1 MSEAR
6 AAKVAVVDEVRERF
20 SDSDSLVLTEYRN
33 LDVPAMAS
41 LREALREV
49 GGDYKIYK
57 NTLVRF
63 AIENLDLEIDD
74 LLSGPTAIAF
84 VGKKPDGSSGDPV
97 SVAKALKD
105 FAKKNEALVIKGG
118 VLENRRLTVEE
129 INQLAEI
136 APRDVLLSQ
145 MAGLLVAPMQQFAG
159 LLNALPQKF
168 AYALQ
173 ALVEKSGGVMTEG
186 ADDAS
191 DAEIESEESSGA
203 DDASDAETE
212 EEESSGAD
220 DASDVEIESEESSG
234 ADDASDAE
242 TESEESLGADDA
254 SDVEIE
260 SEESSGADNASDA
273 ETEEEES
280 SGADNASD
288 AETDEKEA

>member
-105 FAKKNEALVIKGG
+105 FAKKNDALVIKGG
-118 VLENRRLTVEE
+118 ILENRRLTVEE

-145 MAGLLVAPMQQFAG
+145 LAGLLVAPMQQFAG

-173 ALVEKSGGVMTEG
+173 ALVEKSGGVP
-186 ADDAS
+186 DDAS
-191 DAEIESEESSGA
+191 DAETEEVESSEA

-212 EEESSGAD
+212 EEQSSEAD
-220 DASDVEIESEESSG
+220 D
-234 ADDASDAE
+234 
-242 TESEESLGADDA
+242 
-254 SDVEIE
+254 
-260 SEESSGADNASDA
+260 
-273 ETEEEES
+273 
-280 SGADNASD
+280 ASD

>member
-63 AIENLDLEIDD
+63 AVADLDLEIDD

-118 VLENRRLTVEE
+118 ILENRRLTVEE

-145 MAGLLVAPMQQFAG
+145 LAGLLVAPMQQFAG

-173 ALVEKSGGVMTEG
+173 ALVEKSGGVP
-186 ADDAS
+186 DDAS
-191 DAEIESEESSGA
+191 DAETEEVESSEA

-212 EEESSGAD
+212 EVESS
-220 DASDVEIESEESSG
+220 E

-242 TESEESLGADDA
+242 TEEVES
-254 SDVEIE
+254 
-260 SEESSGADNASDA
+260 
-273 ETEEEES
+273 
-280 SGADNASD
+280 
-288 AETDEKEA
+288 

>member
-105 FAKKNEALVIKGG
+105 FAKKNDALVIKGG
-118 VLENRRLTVEE
+118 ILENRRLTVEE

-145 MAGLLVAPMQQFAG
+145 LAGLLVAPMQQFAG

-173 ALVEKSGGVMTEG
+173 ALVEKSGGVP
-186 ADDAS
+186 
-191 DAEIESEESSGA
+191 
-203 DDASDAETE
+203 
-212 EEESSGAD
+212 D
-220 DASDVEIESEESSG
+220 DASDVETEEVESSE
-234 ADDASDAE
+234 ADD
-242 TESEESLGADDA
+242 
-254 SDVEIE
+254 
-260 SEESSGADNASDA
+260 
-273 ETEEEES
+273 
-280 SGADNASD
+280 ASD

>member
-145 MAGLLVAPMQQFAG
+145 LAGLLVAPMQQFAG

-173 ALVEKSGGVMTEG
+173 ALVEKSGGV
-186 ADDAS
+186 
-191 DAEIESEESSGA
+191 IEGA

-212 EEESSGAD
+212 EEESSEAD
-220 DASDVEIESEESSG
+220 DASDTEIDSEESSE
-234 ADDASDAE
+234 ADD
-242 TESEESLGADDA
+242 
-254 SDVEIE
+254 
-260 SEESSGADNASDA
+260 ASDA

-280 SGADNASD
+280 SEADDASD

>member
-63 AIENLDLEIDD
+63 AVADLDLEIDD

-118 VLENRRLTVEE
+118 ILENRRLTVEE

-145 MAGLLVAPMQQFAG
+145 LAGLLVAPMQQFAG

-173 ALVEKSGGVMTEG
+173 ALVEKSGGVP
-186 ADDAS
+186 
-191 DAEIESEESSGA
+191 
-203 DDASDAETE
+203 
-212 EEESSGAD
+212 
-220 DASDVEIESEESSG
+220 
-234 ADDASDAE
+234 
-242 TESEESLGADDA
+242 
-254 SDVEIE
+254 
-260 SEESSGADNASDA
+260 DNASDT
-273 ETEEEES
+273 ETEEVES
-280 SGADNASD
+280 SEADDASD

>member
-105 FAKKNEALVIKGG
+105 FAKKNDALVIKGG
-118 VLENRRLTVEE
+118 ILENRRLTVEE

-145 MAGLLVAPMQQFAG
+145 LAGLLVAPMQQFAG

-173 ALVEKSGGVMTEG
+173 ALVEKSGGVP
-186 ADDAS
+186 DDAS
-191 DAEIESEESSGA
+191 G
-203 DDASDAETE
+203 AETE
-212 EEESSGAD
+212 EVESSEAD
-220 DASDVEIESEESSG
+220 D
-234 ADDASDAE
+234 
-242 TESEESLGADDA
+242 
-254 SDVEIE
+254 
-260 SEESSGADNASDA
+260 
-273 ETEEEES
+273 
-280 SGADNASD
+280 ASD

>member
-105 FAKKNEALVIKGG
+105 FAKKNDALVIKGG
-118 VLENRRLTVEE
+118 ILENRRLTVEE

-145 MAGLLVAPMQQFAG
+145 LAGLLVAPMQQFAG

-173 ALVEKSGGVMTEG
+173 ALVEKSGGVP
-186 ADDAS
+186 DDAS
-191 DAEIESEESSGA
+191 GAETEEVESSES

-212 EEESSGAD
+212 EVESSEAD
-220 DASDVEIESEESSG
+220 D
-234 ADDASDAE
+234 
-242 TESEESLGADDA
+242 
-254 SDVEIE
+254 
-260 SEESSGADNASDA
+260 
-273 ETEEEES
+273 
-280 SGADNASD
+280 ASD

>member
-63 AIENLDLEIDD
+63 AVADLDLEIDD

-118 VLENRRLTVEE
+118 ILENRRLTVEE

-145 MAGLLVAPMQQFAG
+145 LAGLLVAPMQQFAG

-173 ALVEKSGGVMTEG
+173 ALVEKSGGVP
-186 ADDAS
+186 DDAS
-191 DAEIESEESSGA
+191 DAETEEVESSEA

-212 EEESSGAD
+212 EVESS
-220 DASDVEIESEESSG
+220 E

-242 TESEESLGADDA
+242 TEEVESSEADD
-254 SDVEIE
+254 
-260 SEESSGADNASDA
+260 
-273 ETEEEES
+273 
-280 SGADNASD
+280 ASD

>member
-41 LREALREV
+41 LRESLREV
-49 GGDYKIYK
+49 GGEYKIYK

-84 VGKKPDGSSGDPV
+84 VGKKPDGTSGDPV

-145 MAGLLVAPMQQFAG
+145 LAGLLVAPMQQFAG

-173 ALVEKSGGVMTEG
+173 ALIEKSGGVIEE

-191 DAEIESEESSGA
+191 DSVAEEEESSEA
-203 DDASDAETE
+203 DDASDSETE
-212 EEESSGAD
+212 EEESSEAD
-220 DASDVEIESEESSG
+220 DASDS
-234 ADDASDAE
+234 
-242 TESEESLGADDA
+242 
-254 SDVEIE
+254 
-260 SEESSGADNASDA
+260 
-273 ETEEEES
+273 ETEE
-280 SGADNASD
+280 
-288 AETDEKEA
+288 KEA

>member
-105 FAKKNEALVIKGG
+105 FAKKNDALVIKGG
-118 VLENRRLTVEE
+118 ILENRRLTVEE

-145 MAGLLVAPMQQFAG
+145 LAGLLVAPMQQFAG

-173 ALVEKSGGVMTEG
+173 ALVEKSGGVP
-186 ADDAS
+186 DDAS
-191 DAEIESEESSGA
+191 DV
-203 DDASDAETE
+203 ETE
-212 EEESSGAD
+212 EVESSEAD
-220 DASDVEIESEESSG
+220 DASDVETEEVESSE
-234 ADDASDAE
+234 ADD
-242 TESEESLGADDA
+242 
-254 SDVEIE
+254 
-260 SEESSGADNASDA
+260 
-273 ETEEEES
+273 
-280 SGADNASD
+280 ASD

>member
-1 MSEAR
+1 MSETR

-41 LREALREV
+41 LRESLREV
-49 GGDYKIYK
+49 GGEYKIYK

-84 VGKKPDGSSGDPV
+84 VGKKPDGSLGDPV

-118 VLENRRLTVEE
+118 ILENRRLTVEE

-145 MAGLLVAPMQQFAG
+145 LAGLLVAPMQQFAG

-173 ALVEKSGGVMTEG
+173 ALVEKSGGVPEE

-191 DAEIESEESSGA
+191 DTETVEDESSEA
-203 DDASDAETE
+203 DDASDTETVE
-212 EEESSGAD
+212 DESSEAD
-220 DASDVEIESEESSG
+220 DASDT
-234 ADDASDAE
+234 E
-242 TESEESLGADDA
+242 TEK
-254 SDVEIE
+254 
-260 SEESSGADNASDA
+260 
-273 ETEEEES
+273 
-280 SGADNASD
+280 
-288 AETDEKEA
+288 KEA

>member
-84 VGKKPDGSSGDPV
+84 VGKKPDGSTGDPV

-118 VLENRRLTVEE
+118 VLENRRLTIEE

-145 MAGLLVAPMQQFAG
+145 LAGLLVAPIQQFAG

-173 ALVEKSGGVMTEG
+173 ALIEKSGGV
-186 ADDAS
+186 
-191 DAEIESEESSGA
+191 IEEA
-203 DDASDAETE
+203 VDV
-212 EEESSGAD
+212 
-220 DASDVEIESEESSG
+220 SDV
-234 ADDASDAE
+234 E
-242 TESEESLGADDA
+242 TESEESSEAVDVSDVETEPEESSEAVDA
-254 SDVEIE
+254 SDVE
-260 SEESSGADNASDA
+260 
-273 ETEEEES
+273 TEK
-280 SGADNASD
+280 
-288 AETDEKEA
+288 KEA

>member
-63 AIENLDLEIDD
+63 AVADLDLEIDD

-118 VLENRRLTVEE
+118 ILENRRLTVEE

-145 MAGLLVAPMQQFAG
+145 LAGLLVAPMQQFAG

-173 ALVEKSGGVMTEG
+173 ALVEKSGGVP
-186 ADDAS
+186 DNAS
-191 DAEIESEESSGA
+191 DAETEEVESSEA

-212 EEESSGAD
+212 EVESS
-220 DASDVEIESEESSG
+220 
-234 ADDASDAE
+234 
-242 TESEESLGADDA
+242 
-254 SDVEIE
+254 
-260 SEESSGADNASDA
+260 
-273 ETEEEES
+273 
-280 SGADNASD
+280 
-288 AETDEKEA
+288 EA

>member
-41 LREALREV
+41 LRESLREV
-49 GGDYKIYK
+49 GGEYKIYK

-84 VGKKPDGSSGDPV
+84 VGKKPDGTSGDPV

-145 MAGLLVAPMQQFAG
+145 LAGLLVAPMQQFAG

-173 ALVEKSGGVMTEG
+173 ALIEKSGGVKSGGVIEE

-191 DAEIESEESSGA
+191 DSVAEEEESSEA
-203 DDASDAETE
+203 DDASDSVTE
-212 EEESSGAD
+212 EEESSEAD
-220 DASDVEIESEESSG
+220 DASDS
-234 ADDASDAE
+234 
-242 TESEESLGADDA
+242 
-254 SDVEIE
+254 
-260 SEESSGADNASDA
+260 
-273 ETEEEES
+273 ETEE
-280 SGADNASD
+280 
-288 AETDEKEA
+288 KEA

>member
-41 LREALREV
+41 LRESLREV
-49 GGDYKIYK
+49 GGEYKIYK

-84 VGKKPDGSSGDPV
+84 VGKKPDGSLGDPV

-118 VLENRRLTVEE
+118 ILENRRLTVEE

-145 MAGLLVAPMQQFAG
+145 LAGLLVAPMQQFAG

-173 ALVEKSGGVMTEG
+173 ALVEK
-186 ADDAS
+186 
-191 DAEIESEESSGA
+191 
-203 DDASDAETE
+203 
-212 EEESSGAD
+212 
-220 DASDVEIESEESSG
+220 
-234 ADDASDAE
+234 
-242 TESEESLGADDA
+242 
-254 SDVEIE
+254 
-260 SEESSGADNASDA
+260 
-273 ETEEEES
+273 
-280 SGADNASD
+280 
-288 AETDEKEA
+288 

>member
-63 AIENLDLEIDD
+63 AVADLDLEIDD

-118 VLENRRLTVEE
+118 ILENRRLTVEE

-145 MAGLLVAPMQQFAG
+145 LAGLLVAPMQQFAG

-173 ALVEKSGGVMTEG
+173 ALVEKSGGVP
-186 ADDAS
+186 DNAS
-191 DAEIESEESSGA
+191 DAETEEVESSEA

-212 EEESSGAD
+212 EVESSEAD
-220 DASDVEIESEESSG
+220 D
-234 ADDASDAE
+234 
-242 TESEESLGADDA
+242 
-254 SDVEIE
+254 
-260 SEESSGADNASDA
+260 
-273 ETEEEES
+273 
-280 SGADNASD
+280 ASD

>member
-1 MSEAR
+1 MSETR

-97 SVAKALKD
+97 SIAKALKD
-105 FAKKNEALVIKGG
+105 FAKKNEALIIKGG
-118 VLENRRLTVEE
+118 ILENRRLTVEE

-145 MAGLLVAPMQQFAG
+145 LAGLLVAPMQQFAG

-173 ALVEKSGGVMTEG
+173 ALVEKSGGV
-186 ADDAS
+186 
-191 DAEIESEESSGA
+191 IESSE
-203 DDASDAETE
+203 
-212 EEESSGAD
+212 AD
-220 DASDVEIESEESSG
+220 DASDVGTEPEESSE
-234 ADDASDAE
+234 ADDASD
-242 TESEESLGADDA
+242 T
-254 SDVEIE
+254 
-260 SEESSGADNASDA
+260 
-273 ETEEEES
+273 ETEEDES
-280 SGADNASD
+280 SEADDASD

>member
-63 AIENLDLEIDD
+63 AVADLDLEIDD

-118 VLENRRLTVEE
+118 ILENRRLTVEE

-145 MAGLLVAPMQQFAG
+145 LAGLLVAPMQQFAG

-173 ALVEKSGGVMTEG
+173 ALVEKSGGVP
-186 ADDAS
+186 DDAS
-191 DAEIESEESSGA
+191 DAETEEVESSEA

-212 EEESSGAD
+212 EVESS
-220 DASDVEIESEESSG
+220 E

-242 TESEESLGADDA
+242 TEEVESSEADD
-254 SDVEIE
+254 
-260 SEESSGADNASDA
+260 ASDA
-273 ETEEEES
+273 ETEEVES
-280 SGADNASD
+280 SEADDASD

>member
-49 GGDYKIYK
+49 GGDYNIYK

-234 ADDASDAE
+234 AD
-242 TESEESLGADDA
+242 
-254 SDVEIE
+254 
-260 SEESSGADNASDA
+260 NASDA

>member
-6 AAKVAVVDEVRERF
+6 EAKTAVVEEVRERF

-41 LREALREV
+41 LREALREA
-49 GGDYKIYK
+49 GGDYKVYK

-63 AIENLDLEIDD
+63 AIEDLDLEIDD

-84 VGKKPDGSSGDPV
+84 VGKKPDGSEGDPV

-105 FAKKNEALVIKGG
+105 FAKNNEALVIKGG

-145 MAGLLVAPMQQFAG
+145 LAGLLVAPMQQFAG

-168 AYALQ
+168 AYAIQGLID
-173 ALVEKSGGVMTEG
+173 KSGGVIDEEVSSE

-191 DAEIESEESSGA
+191 DASDEEVSSEADDADDASDEEVSSEADDA
-203 DDASDAETE
+203 DDASDASDE
-212 EEESSGAD
+212 EVSSEAD
-220 DASDVEIESEESSG
+220 DASEE
-234 ADDASDAE
+234 
-242 TESEESLGADDA
+242 
-254 SDVEIE
+254 
-260 SEESSGADNASDA
+260 
-273 ETEEEES
+273 ETEE
-280 SGADNASD
+280 
-288 AETDEKEA
+288 KEA

>member
-41 LREALREV
+41 LRESLREV
-49 GGDYKIYK
+49 GGEYKIYK

-84 VGKKPDGSSGDPV
+84 VGKKPDGTSGDPV

-145 MAGLLVAPMQQFAG
+145 LAGLLVAPMQQFAG

-173 ALVEKSGGVMTEG
+173 ALIEKSGGVIEE

-191 DAEIESEESSGA
+191 DSV
-203 DDASDAETE
+203 TE
-212 EEESSGAD
+212 EEESSEAD
-220 DASDVEIESEESSG
+220 DASDSV
-234 ADDASDAE
+234 
-242 TESEESLGADDA
+242 
-254 SDVEIE
+254 
-260 SEESSGADNASDA
+260 
-273 ETEEEES
+273 TEEEES
-280 SGADNASD
+280 S
-288 AETDEKEA
+288 

>member
-63 AIENLDLEIDD
+63 AIEDLDLEIDD

-84 VGKKPDGSSGDPV
+84 VGKKPDGSLGDPV

-118 VLENRRLTVEE
+118 ILENRRLTVDE

-145 MAGLLVAPMQQFAG
+145 LAGLLIAPVQQFAG

-173 ALVEKSGGVMTEG
+173 ALVEKSGGVVEGSDSPSDAGTELEESSE

-191 DAEIESEESSGA
+191 GEDTDEVESSEA
-203 DDASDAETE
+203 DDASGEDTDEV
-212 EEESSGAD
+212 ESSEAD
-220 DASDVEIESEESSG
+220 DASGED
-234 ADDASDAE
+234 
-242 TESEESLGADDA
+242 
-254 SDVEIE
+254 
-260 SEESSGADNASDA
+260 
-273 ETEEEES
+273 
-280 SGADNASD
+280 
-288 AETDEKEA
+288 TDKKEA

>member
-63 AIENLDLEIDD
+63 AVADLDLEIDD

-118 VLENRRLTVEE
+118 ILENRRLTVEE

-145 MAGLLVAPMQQFAG
+145 LAGLLVAPMQQFAG

-173 ALVEKSGGVMTEG
+173 ALVEKSGGVP
-186 ADDAS
+186 DDAS
-191 DAEIESEESSGA
+191 DV
-203 DDASDAETE
+203 ETE
-212 EEESSGAD
+212 EVESSEAD
-220 DASDVEIESEESSG
+220 DASDVETEEVESS
-234 ADDASDAE
+234 
-242 TESEESLGADDA
+242 
-254 SDVEIE
+254 
-260 SEESSGADNASDA
+260 
-273 ETEEEES
+273 
-280 SGADNASD
+280 
-288 AETDEKEA
+288 